1 MNDIY
6 KVDSKNFVGGPGRL
20 VTADMSVPAPQ
31 AISDVMDLASPY
43 NLKEGWKDL
52 GATNDGISIS
62 RGWDTEDFEVDQVMG
77 AADTDVTSYEHSL
90 ETQLAENTIENRQ
103 LALNGGTII
112 ETPAAVG
119 TGQVLGGALAAGAR
133 IVTLSTTDTAFKAG
147 GWLRLGSSELVKIT
161 SVNGTTINLDT
172 GVSKAYTT
180 SDQVYPV
187 TELPSKRIGYGTVME
202 VPFKR
207 YALIS
212 QKKDGSLY
220 MAVIRKAKVS
230 GDSKEQAFNKQK
242 RVLPFQLQAFP
253 EDGVAQEE
261 NVYYEI
267 EQVIGL

>member
-1 MNDIY
+1 MADIY
-6 KVDSKNFVGGPGRL
+6 KVNSKNFVGGPGRL
-20 VTADMSVPAPQ
+20 VVADMNVAAPEK
-31 AISDVMDLASPY
+31 ISDVMDLTDPF
-43 NLKEGWKDL
+43 NLKEGWTDL

-62 RGWDTEDFEVDQVMG
+62 RGWDTEDFEVDQIMG
-77 AADTDVTSYEHSL
+77 AADTDVSSFEHTL

-103 LALNGGTII
+103 LALAGGSII

-133 IVTLSTTDTAFKAG
+133 IVTLSTADVAFKTG
-147 GWLRLGSSELVKIT
+147 GWLRLGTNELIKIT
-161 SVNGTTINLDT
+161 KVDGTAVYLET

-187 TELPSKRIGYGTVME
+187 TELPTKRIGYGTVTDI
-202 VPFKR
+202 PFKR

-220 MAVIRKAKVS
+220 MAVVRKAKVS
-230 GDSKEQAFNKQK
+230 GDSKEQAFNKEK

-253 EDGVAQEE
+253 EDGVSKEE

-267 EQVIGL
+267 EQAI

>member
-1 MNDIY
+1 MADIY
-6 KVDSKNFVGGPGRL
+6 KVNSKNFVGGPGRL
-20 VTADMSVPAPQ
+20 VVADMSVAAPTK
-31 AISDVMDLASPY
+31 ISDVMDLTDPY
-43 NLKEGWKDL
+43 ALKDGWKDL
-52 GATNDGISIS
+52 GATSDGISIT

-77 AADTDVTSYEHSL
+77 AADTDVSSFEHGL

-103 LALNGGTII
+103 LALAGGSII

-133 IVTLSTTDTAFKAG
+133 IITLSTANPAFKAG
-147 GWLRLGSSELVKIT
+147 GWLRLGTSELIKIS
-161 SVNGTTINLDT
+161 SVNGTTVNVET

-187 TELPSKRIGYGTVME
+187 TELPSKRIGYGTVTDI
-202 VPFKR
+202 PFKR
-207 YALIS
+207 YVLIS

-230 GDSKEQAFNKQK
+230 GDSKQQDFNKGK

-253 EDGVAQEE
+253 EDGVSKEE

-267 EQVIGL
+267 EQAI

>member
-1 MNDIY
+1 MADIY
-6 KVDSKNFVGGPGRL
+6 KVNSKNFVGGPGRL
-20 VTADMSVPAPQ
+20 VVADMSVAAPTK
-31 AISDVMDLASPY
+31 ISEVMDLTDPY
-43 NLKEGWKDL
+43 ALKDGWKDL
-52 GATNDGISIS
+52 GATSDGISIT

-77 AADTDVTSYEHSL
+77 AADTDVSSFEHGL

-103 LALNGGTII
+103 LALAGGSII

-133 IVTLSTTDTAFKAG
+133 IITLSTANPAFKAG
-147 GWLRLGSSELVKIT
+147 GWLRLGTSELIKIS
-161 SVNGTTINLDT
+161 SVNGTTVNVET

-187 TELPSKRIGYGTVME
+187 TELPSKRIGYGTVTDI
-202 VPFKR
+202 PFKR
-207 YALIS
+207 YVLIS

-230 GDSKEQAFNKQK
+230 GDSKEQAFNKGK

-253 EDGVAQEE
+253 EDGVAREE

-267 EQVIGL
+267 EQAI